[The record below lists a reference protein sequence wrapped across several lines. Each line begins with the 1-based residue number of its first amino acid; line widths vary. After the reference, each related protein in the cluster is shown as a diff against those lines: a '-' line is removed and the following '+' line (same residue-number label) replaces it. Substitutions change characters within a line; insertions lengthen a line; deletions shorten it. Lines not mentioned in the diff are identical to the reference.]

1 MTDNL
6 AALKLCPFCGHAPVH
21 QQKPN
26 DGRWIADC
34 HTVTCIR
41 PTTGFRHTE
50 AESIAAWNTRA
61 EQSCAEKDAEIA
73 AWLRGVAEPL
83 PVNGDKRHILLAVA
97 DEIERGEYARV

>member
-61 EQSCAEKDAEIA
+61 EQSCAEKDATIA
-73 AWLRGVAEPL
+73 RLTEVIRLYVDPFQVRPEHDELVA
-83 PVNGDKRHILLAVA
+83 RAA
-97 DEIERGEYARV
+97 RGEQP